1 MSELINNKQKR
12 KEILKDLI
20 MQLHDGEEFEVVKN
34 KFQEQFDGVTAKE
47 ISDIEQAL
55 IKDGMPIENIQK
67 LCDVHAAVFEGSI
80 EEIHRPDEEEKVPGH
95 PVHTFLLENTHIE
108 NIVEK
113 ANKLVVNDDY
123 NGILVELK
131 KLLEID
137 KHYSRKE
144 NIIFPLLEKHDIT
157 GPPQVM
163 WAIDDEVRN
172 ELKSIIVKLNN
183 TSKLNN
189 MKEEI
194 SNTLN
199 KISEMVFKENNILIP
214 MLLDTFSLEEWVEI
228 LDSSDEI
235 GFSFVNIK
243 SKWVPKNIV
252 KKKIENS
259 NLVNHVKFDAGAL
272 TQEEVNTMLNTLPLD
287 ITFVDSNDKVKYFS
301 EGKER
306 IFPRP
311 RTIIG
316 REIKNCHPPASVHIV
331 EKLVA
336 DLKSGKKDNEDFWI
350 KMGDNF
356 VYIRYF
362 AVRNEKNEYLGTLEV
377 TQNIKNIV
385 QLEGEKRLMSD

>member
-1 MSELINNKQKR
+1 MSELINNEQDR

-20 MQLHDGEEFEVVKN
+20 MQLHEGHDFDEVKN
-34 KFQEQFDGVTAKE
+34 KFQTQFEGVAAKE

-55 IKDGMPIENIQK
+55 IKEGMPIENIQK

-95 PVHTFLLENTHIE
+95 PVHSFLLENTHIE
-108 NIVEK
+108 NLIEK
-113 ANKLVVNDDY
+113 TQ
-123 NGILVELK
+123 
-131 KLLEID
+131 KLLEASDYDNLILQLKNLREID

-163 WAIDDEVRN
+163 WAIDDEIRA
-172 ELKSIIVKLNN
+172 ELKSIINRLTDIKIMVQI
-183 TSKLNN
+183 
-189 MKEEI
+189 KEEI
-194 SNTLN
+194 DATLT
-199 KISEMVFKENNILIP
+199 KISEMVFKENTILIP
-214 MLLDTFSLEEWVEI
+214 MILDTFSIDEWIDIAE
-228 LDSSDEI
+228 SSDEI

-243 SKWVPKNIV
+243 SKWTPKRGA
-252 KKKIENS
+252 KKEQEKQA
-259 NLVNHVKFDAGAL
+259 LLNHVKFDAGAL
-272 TQEEVNTMLNTLPLD
+272 TQEEVNAMLNTLPLD
-287 ITFVDSNDKVKYFS
+287 ITFVDKNDKVKYFS

-331 EKLVA
+331 EKLVE
-336 DLKSGKKDNEDFWI
+336 DLKSGKKDHEDFWI

-362 AVRNEKNEYLGTLEV
+362 AVRNDKKEYIGTLEV

-385 QLEGEKRLMSD
+385 EITGEKRLVK